1 MRTCVSHLSDVRGLD
16 LKTHMLMMEI
26 WGCFIYLRQQGRG
39 ERGGATGGGGG
50 GERWDIGRKEKTFG
64 RTNDKRRW
72 QRKTDGG
79 LRKWAWRG
87 RQKPIKW
94 AAVELINN
102 RSIKCRVNF
111 ISRVGGLIK
120 TWVKRGV
127 EETRWHGR
135 ARGSPL
141 ALRLLRDAIWH
152 SGLRGS
158 TFSKQWRAMLTNAAC
173 FCVPISRLLFFL
185 FPPLSF
191 HSPETWP
198 HSSCFTNWDQPP
210 DKRFGRRRAGLLLI
224 DKTISNPSGRPN
236 LLCHRH
242 AHLQD
247 GQYAQ
252 EPSFFFFPPLFIFF
266 LNWVTEFICRLPER
280 RRGESRWVVGKW
292 CEGASARVSVKSA
305 VGGRKSKEKFCAF
318 TLWRSR
324 WEEGGFLIKLYKFYS
339 LAPWITFAKWKSHD
353 QNECEVCIF
362 ICSVGREGHVTC
374 LSEQSSVFMWFVNK
388 HVEVPVTAVFV
399 FTLIVSLCKFDVSNA
414 SCRCGQIFRVSD
426 CFSLNMQLT

>member
-1 MRTCVSHLSDVRGLD
+1 MKCWNLAKRDRYNSSQLIVLDAYLCQPSVRCVRVGPEN
-16 LKTHMLMMEI
+16 THANDGNLRV
-26 WGCFIYLRQQGRG
+26 FYLF
-39 ERGGATGGGGG
+39 ATTEKRRKRRCNRRRKRDTGY
-50 GERWDIGRKEKTFG
+50 RKKKEKTFG
-64 RTNDKRRW
+64 RTNDKRGW

-135 ARGSPL
+135 ACGSPL
-141 ALRLLRDAIWH
+141 APRLVRDAIWH

-158 TFSKQWRAMLTNAAC
+158 TFSKQWHASLTNAAC
-173 FCVPISRLLFFL
+173 FCVSILRPFFYL
-185 FPPLSF
+185 FPTLSF
-191 HSPETWP
+191 HSLETWP

-210 DKRFGRRRAGLLLI
+210 DKRFGRRCAGLLLI

-252 EPSFFFFPPLFIFF
+252 EPSFLFFFFFF
-266 LNWVTEFICRLPER
+266 LNRVTEFICRLPER

-292 CEGASARVSVKSA
+292 CEGASAQVSVKSA
-305 VGGRKSKEKFCAF
+305 AVGRKSKEKFCAF
-318 TLWRSR
+318 TPWQSR
-324 WEEGGFLIKLYKFYS
+324 
-339 LAPWITFAKWKSHD
+339 
-353 QNECEVCIF
+353 
-362 ICSVGREGHVTC
+362 
-374 LSEQSSVFMWFVNK
+374 
-388 HVEVPVTAVFV
+388 
-399 FTLIVSLCKFDVSNA
+399 
-414 SCRCGQIFRVSD
+414 
-426 CFSLNMQLT
+426 